1 VVQPDFEDV
10 KRIERGTLK
19 CVIWSGKADSVPA
32 RLLERVSAEDVREL
46 RPGAVVVHTPVEPAE
61 LRDWLSGEVGEG
73 ESLLIVEFERWSAF
87 GKGVDR
93 EWLLARGH

>member
-1 VVQPDFEDV
+1 
-10 KRIERGTLK
+10 
-19 CVIWSGKADSVPA
+19 VIWSGRADSVPA
-32 RLLERVSAEDVREL
+32 RLLEYVSAEDVREL
-46 RPGAVVVHTPVEPAE
+46 RQGAVVVHTPVEPAE